1 MRQINHAGR
10 HDGFSLVE
18 VMVALL
24 IISIGLLGIAKM
36 QALAISTTGSA
47 RLRSLGALE
56 AASLA
61 SMMRADR
68 TYWAS
73 SATTATPLSIVI
85 KGPNIFS
92 SSDGN
97 INVTPPDCS
106 MASGGLCTTPAQMA
120 NYDLGNW
127 ATAVNTVIQNEYATI
142 SCQQPAPVAP
152 VPAEPVTCSISIAW
166 AESNGP
172 ASLATPQYTVVVQ
185 P

>member
-1 MRQINHAGR
+1 MRQIHHAGR
-10 HDGFSLVE
+10 HSGFSLVE

-73 SATTATPLSIVI
+73 SAVTGTPLSIVI
-85 KGPNIFS
+85 NGQNITS
-92 SSDGN
+92 STDAA
-97 INVTPPDCS
+97 ILTTPPDCS
-106 MASGGLCTTPAQMA
+106 LATGILCTTPSQMA
-120 NYDLGNW
+120 NYDLAKW
-127 ATAVNTVIQNEYATI
+127 AKSVNLVIQNEAATI
-142 SCQQPAPVAP
+142 ACQQPAAVAP
-152 VPAEPVTCSISIAW
+152 VPAMPVTCSISIAW

>member
-1 MRQINHAGR
+1 MRKIHHTGR
-10 HDGFSLVE
+10 HSGFSLVE

-24 IISIGLLGIAKM
+24 VISIGLLGIAKM
-36 QALAISTTGSA
+36 QALAIATTGSA

-73 SATTATPLSIVI
+73 AATTATPLSIVI
-85 KGPNIFS
+85 NGPNITS
-92 SSDGN
+92 SSDGA
-97 INVTPPDCS
+97 ILLTPPTCTLT
-106 MASGGLCTTPAQMA
+106 GTLCTTPSQMA

-127 ATAVNTVIQNEYATI
+127 ANSVNQVIPNEAATI

-152 VPAEPVTCSISIAW
+152 VPALPVTCSISIAW

>member
-1 MRQINHAGR
+1 MRQIRHIGR
-10 HDGFSLVE
+10 HSGFSLVE

-73 SATTATPLSIVI
+73 SATTATPLSIVVN
-85 KGPNIFS
+85 GQNITS
-92 SSDGN
+92 SSAGA
-97 INVTPPDCS
+97 ILVTPPDCS
-106 MASGGLCTTPAQMA
+106 MATGALCTTPSQMA

-127 ATAVNTVIQNEYATI
+127 AISVNKVIPNEHATI
-142 SCQQPAPVAP
+142 ACQQPAPVAP

>member
-1 MRQINHAGR
+1 MRQIHHTGR
-10 HDGFSLVE
+10 HSGFSLVE

-24 IISIGLLGIAKM
+24 VISIGLLGIAKM

-68 TYWAS
+68 AYWAS

-85 KGPNIFS
+85 KGPSIS
-92 SSDGN
+92 TSSDGN
-97 INVTPPDCS
+97 IKVAPPDCS
-106 MASGGLCTTPAQMA
+106 MATGALCTTASQMA
-120 NYDLGNW
+120 NYDLSNW
-127 ATAVNTVIQNEYATI
+127 AISINKVITNEFVTI
-142 SCQQPAPVAP
+142 ACQQPAPVAP
-152 VPAEPVTCSISIAW
+152 VPALPVTCSISIAW

>member
-1 MRQINHAGR
+1 MRQIHHTGR
-10 HDGFSLVE
+10 HSGFSLVE

-24 IISIGLLGIAKM
+24 VISIGLLGIAKM

-56 AASLA
+56 AGSLA

-68 TYWAS
+68 SYWAS
-73 SATTATPLSIVI
+73 SAVAGTPLTVKVQGPSIL
-85 KGPNIFS
+85 S
-92 SSDGN
+92 SSDGV
-97 INVTPPDCS
+97 IQVAPPVDCS
-106 MASGGLCTTPAQMA
+106 AAVCSTPLQMA
-120 NYDLGNW
+120 NYDLGQW
-127 ATAVNTVIQNEYATI
+127 AQSVNTVITNEFATI
-142 SCQQPAPVAP
+142 LCQQPAPVAP

-166 AESNGP
+166 AETNGP

>member
-1 MRQINHAGR
+1 MRQIRHAGR
-10 HDGFSLVE
+10 HSGFSLVE

-73 SATTATPLSIVI
+73 AATTATPLSIVVS
-85 KGPNIFS
+85 GPNISS

-97 INVTPPDCS
+97 ISVTPPDCS
-106 MASGGLCTTPAQMA
+106 MTTGVLCTTPAQMA

-127 ATAVNTVIQNEYATI
+127 AISVNKVIPNEYATI
-142 SCQQPAPVAP
+142 ACQQPAPVAP
-152 VPAEPVTCSISIAW
+152 VPALPVTCSISIAW

>member
-1 MRQINHAGR
+1 MRHNHHAGR
-10 HDGFSLVE
+10 QSGFSLVE

-36 QALAISTTGSA
+36 QALALSTTGQA
-47 RLRSLGALE
+47 RLRSLAALE
-56 AASLA
+56 ASSLA

-73 SATTATPLSIVI
+73 AATTAAPLSIVI
-85 KGPNIFS
+85 QGSNITS
-92 SSDGN
+92 STDGT
-97 INVTPPDCS
+97 ITGTPDCTL
-106 MASGGLCTTPAQMA
+106 ATGTLCTTPSQLAT
-120 NYDLGNW
+120 YDLLSW
-127 ATAVNTVIQNEYATI
+127 ANSVNAVVANEYATI

-152 VPAEPVTCSISIAW
+152 VPALPVTCSITIAW
-166 AESNGP
+166 AETNGP